1 VPILKKL
8 VLASF
13 LFTFVAPAQQT
24 LSITHVTVIDTVT
37 GKTQP
42 DTTVMIEGNRITGI
56 ALSSS
61 ITPKAG
67 QIIDARGEYLIPGP
81 MGYAYACLLRQ
92 HRCRWF

>member
-1 VPILKKL
+1 MLILKKL

-13 LFTFVAPAQQT
+13 LFTLGASGQQT

-42 DTTVMIEGNRITGI
+42 DTTVMIQGNRITGV

-61 ITPKAG
+61 VTPKAG
-67 QIIDARGEYLIPGP
+67 QIVDARHMAAHGR
-81 MGYAYACLLRQ
+81 A
-92 HRCRWF
+92 